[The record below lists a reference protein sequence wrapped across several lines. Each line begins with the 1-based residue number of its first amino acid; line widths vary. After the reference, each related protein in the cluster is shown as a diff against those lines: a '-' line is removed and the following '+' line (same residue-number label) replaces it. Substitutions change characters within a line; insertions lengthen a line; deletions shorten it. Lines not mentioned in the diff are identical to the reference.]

1 MLIEAFN
8 SGYICGALLGRGHVT
23 ADKSAAKYT
32 MFLES
37 KDREFTELFGQR
49 LDAFLETPAKRY
61 ERVKGR
67 LNLYAVAFHRKSSII
82 EFCGKFRFKQGSFD
96 WTVPQQC
103 YEDKHF
109 RKGFL
114 QGFFDA
120 KARIRVRFRKRQ
132 KKKENTFRFDKVRSI
147 KVSAVHRK
155 GLNEIKT
162 LLESFGICS
171 TISQSNGNNIL
182 DIEGK
187 QRIMMFKDKVGF
199 GVQNKKAEL
208 DRSLERSSG
217 I

>member
-1 MLIEAFN
+1 MLIESFN

-23 ADKSAAKYT
+23 ADKTAAKYA

-37 KDREFTELFGQR
+37 KDKEFTELFGQR
-49 LDAFLETPAKRY
+49 LDAFLENKAKRY
-61 ERVKGR
+61 ERVKGN
-67 LNLYAVAFHRKSSII
+67 LNLYAVAFHKKSGII
-82 EFCGKFRFKQGSFD
+82 EFCDKFRFKQGSFD

-120 KARIRVRFRKRQ
+120 KAQVKVRFRKKQ
-132 KKKENTFRFDKVRSI
+132 KKTENTFRFDKVRHI
-147 KVSAVHRK
+147 RVSAVHRK

-162 LLESFGICS
+162 LLESFGIGS
-171 TISQSNGNNIL
+171 TISQSGINNIL

-187 QRIMMFKDKVGF
+187 HRVMMFKDKVGF
-199 GVQNKKAEL
+199 GIQNKKTEL
-208 DRSLERSSG
+208 DRALERSSG

>member
-1 MLIEAFN
+1 MLTEAFN
-8 SGYICGALLGRGHVT
+8 SGYICGALLGRGHIT

-37 KDREFTELFGQR
+37 KDNEFVEHFGQR
-49 LDAFLETPAKRY
+49 LDAFFETQAKRY
-61 ERVKGR
+61 ERVKGN
-67 LNLYAVAFHRKSSII
+67 LNLYSIAFHKKSCII
-82 EFCGKFRFKQGSFD
+82 EFCDKFRFKQGSFD

-120 KARIRVRFRKRQ
+120 KARIRIRFRKRQ
-132 KKKENTFRFDKVRSI
+132 KKAENTFRFEKVRNI
-147 KVSAVHRK
+147 RVSAVHRK
-155 GLNEIKT
+155 GLDEIKT
-162 LLESFGICS
+162 LLESFGIGS

-199 GVQNKKAEL
+199 MVKNKKEEL
-208 DRSLERSSG
+208 DRALERSSG